1 LDIIWQRSMK
11 PHYYNDLIYSFTTL
25 KKQEDI
31 HRQFIFKF
39 IYDEWMSLSESN
51 TLKENS
57 FIEYLM
63 KVSRD
68 GRNFST
74 EEILDHCGTML
85 VAVS

>member
-1 LDIIWQRSMK
+1 
-11 PHYYNDLIYSFTTL
+11 
-25 KKQEDI
+25 
-31 HRQFIFKF
+31 
-39 IYDEWMSLSESN
+39 
-51 TLKENS
+51 
-57 FIEYLM
+57 LM